1 MGYSLDTTG
10 SRQGSQREMHSYHRH
25 PKDAL
30 MYPWSKRTLFL
41 GSLPEPVQVA
51 YGAAT
56 LVVSLGGA
64 IFFSAAKGSV
74 RCHSFVIPAGLSVTI
89 DARSEVVAICHLD
102 VLGEDYL
109 RISGCLRGASQGVGI
124 ELREE
129 ADFKAEFTALH
140 SQPVSSDDACQRLD
154 RLLDYAYAN
163 GDSTSSID
171 GRITQVVARIRQC
184 FQENLPVGTLAE
196 VAELSVPRLVQLF
209 KLQTGVP
216 IRRFRLWHRM
226 YESVISIG
234 RGENLTTAALDAGFS
249 DLPHYSNYFCSMW
262 GVPPSR
268 LFGKGMQA
276 RIVLPSERDIP

>member
-1 MGYSLDTTG
+1 
-10 SRQGSQREMHSYHRH
+10 MHAYHRH
-25 PKDAL
+25 LKDAL

-41 GSLPEPVQVA
+41 GPLPAPVQVA

-64 IFFSAAKGSV
+64 IFFSAGKTLV

-109 RISGCLRGASQGVGI
+109 RISGCLQNESEGVGI
-124 ELREE
+124 ELRDE
-129 ADFKAEFTALH
+129 ADFKAEFSALH
-140 SQPVSSDDACQRLD
+140 SQPASSDDTYQRLD

-163 GDSTSSID
+163 GDSASNID
-171 GRITQVVARIRQC
+171 GRISHVVARIRQC
-184 FQENLPVGTLAE
+184 FQENLPVGALAE
-196 VAELSVPRLVQLF
+196 LAELSVPRLVQLF

-234 RGENLTTAALDAGFS
+234 RGENLTDAALNAGFS
-249 DLPHYSNYFCSMW
+249 DQPHYSNYFCSMW

>member
-1 MGYSLDTTG
+1 
-10 SRQGSQREMHSYHRH
+10 MHAYHRH
-25 PKDAL
+25 IKGAL

-41 GSLPEPVQVA
+41 GALPAPVQVA

-56 LVVSLGGA
+56 LIVSLGGPICFTA
-64 IFFSAAKGSV
+64 GKRVA

-89 DARSEVVAICHLD
+89 DARSETVAICHLD

-109 RISGCLRGASQGVGI
+109 CISGCLRDESEGIGV
-124 ELREE
+124 ELCDE
-129 ADFKAEFTALH
+129 ADFRDQFTSLYN
-140 SQPVSSDDACQRLD
+140 QPASSDDAYQRLD
-154 RLLDYAYAN
+154 RLLEYGYAN
-163 GDSTSSID
+163 GDAASVID
-171 GRITQVVARIRQC
+171 GRITHVVARIKQC
-184 FQENLPVGTLAE
+184 IQENLPVCALAE
-196 VAELSVPRLVQLF
+196 EAQLSVPRLVQLF

-234 RGENLTTAALDAGFS
+234 RGENFTDAALNAGFS

-268 LFGKGMQA
+268 LFGKGTQA
-276 RIVLPSERDIP
+276 RIFLPSGPNACWTAAP